1 MFDTWTER
9 VERSRNTMW
18 RKEEGKE
25 HKMMGKQHEMM
36 MLWEKL
42 GDSEKKMLMQRIL
55 DAKIM
60 KKEQWITDLQY
71 KVETLKMI
79 KMWIEKM

>member
-1 MFDTWTER
+1 
-9 VERSRNTMW
+9 MW
-18 RKEEGKE
+18 GKGEGKE
-25 HKMMGKQHEMM
+25 HMMMGKEHEMM

-60 KKEQWITDLQY
+60 KKEQWIKDLQY

>member
-1 MFDTWTER
+1 MMHEQ
-9 VERSRNTMW
+9 E
-18 RKEEGKE
+18 EEGK
-25 HKMMGKQHEMM
+25 KAKMM

-42 GDSEKKMLMQRIL
+42 GDGEKKMLMHRIL

-60 KKEQWITDLQY
+60 KKEQWIKNLEY

-79 KMWIEKM
+79 KTWIEKM